1 MLAFSSSAGNGSTCA
16 VWIWLASICMW
27 WKEAPQSQQQNG
39 FLAAGICLLYSA
51 AKAGLNSIL
60 SQVGRCPMMTII
72 EFMTCFHEFSKFFH
86 QYYWSKKATFLRFEK
101 IKANTG
107 KSLSEALILGSTNPQ
122 YDKRL
127 LIDLPV
133 QYMKT
138 TSSEH
143 GENMLCTQIVFLL
156 LFWHSEQ
163 FMHTTCSPHV
173 LSL

>member
-1 MLAFSSSAGNGSTCA
+1 MFAFSSSAGNGSTCA

-86 QYYWSKKATFLRFEK
+86 QYQKRQLFSDLRKSKQILQN
-101 IKANTG
+101 IWY
-107 KSLSEALILGSTNPQ
+107 SLISFKQKYNL
-122 YDKRL
+122 
-127 LIDLPV
+127 
-133 QYMKT
+133 
-138 TSSEH
+138 
-143 GENMLCTQIVFLL
+143 NMLVWFDMKLFIDFWRFTRIYNDLQHTLTKLF
-156 LFWHSEQ
+156 LFWHLLCR
-163 FMHTTCSPHV
+163 TILRATICKNW
-173 LSL
+173 